1 MVTAVQRGLPW
12 PLLKPTGTYVWPR
25 SSPLLRL
32 RGLQRPCV
40 SGPSAHQG
48 HPGCEALLCRTLR
61 CVRCQ
66 RKLGMGPPPQCRP
79 RPGGR
84 APQRSG
90 GALPR
95 GDASMALSC
104 RLHQPA
110 PPLRS
115 LTRIR
120 PGHLSHNSV
129 HPAPPALLTRSIP
142 QAQAGSPPT
151 RSSRRGRELRPLILL
166 HHRRARD
173 GTSDHKGNRGE
184 PATRWR
190 NRLWPPLRYAHFPGV
205 HADSCTAHL
214 SRLRRMA

>member
-25 SSPLLRL
+25 SSPFLRL

-48 HPGCEALLCRTLR
+48 HPGCEALQCRTLR

-79 RPGGR
+79 RPGG
-84 APQRSG
+84 AHRSG
-90 GALPR
+90 VGAHCLAVTPR
-95 GDASMALSC
+95 WRCPAVCIGQHLLCGLSRAYAL
-104 RLHQPA
+104 
-110 PPLRS
+110 
-115 LTRIR
+115 
-120 PGHLSHNSV
+120 GHNSV
-129 HPAPPALLTRSIP
+129 HPAPLALLTRSIP

-214 SRLRRMA
+214 SRPRRMA

>member
-1 MVTAVQRGLPW
+1 MPDSSVCPLP
-12 PLLKPTGTYVWPR
+12 KKAGY
-25 SSPLLRL
+25 
-32 RGLQRPCV
+32 
-40 SGPSAHQG
+40 GPATTMPS
-48 HPGCEALLCRTLR
+48 TS
-61 CVRCQ
+61 
-66 RKLGMGPPPQCRP
+66 
-79 RPGGR
+79 GGR

-104 RLHQPA
+104 RLHRPA

-120 PGHLSHNSV
+120 PEHLSHNSV

-214 SRLRRMA
+214 SRPRRMA